1 MINELAHACTA
12 LVEVD
17 AKTAFAFLADP
28 KALGGWALGCWDAK
42 VDGAGRFHGRS
53 LFSGEKTWG
62 RLDADPARL
71 LVDYLVGSRPGD
83 LVPRISARVVPGP
96 VAGRPEDVCLITLT
110 AWRATGMDD
119 TRWRQLVAAH
129 EAEILLIKGQ
139 LERSRT

>member
-12 LVEVD
+12 LVEID

-28 KALGGWALGCWDAK
+28 KALGGWALGCWDAR

-71 LVDYLVGSRPGD
+71 LVDYLVGSRSGD

-110 AWRATGMDD
+110 AWRAAGMDEA
-119 TRWRQLVAAH
+119 RWRQLVAAH

>member
-1 MINELAHACTA
+1 MMNELAHACTA

-28 KALGGWALGCWDAK
+28 KALGGWALGCWDAE
-42 VDGAGRFHGRS
+42 VDRKGRFHGRS
-53 LFSGEKTWG
+53 LFSGEETWG

-71 LVDYLVGSRPGD
+71 LVDYLIGSRPGD
-83 LVPRISARVVPGP
+83 LVLRISARVVPGP

-110 AWRATGMDD
+110 AWRAAGMDD